1 MDLFTILARALVVF
15 TSMPIHECA
24 HAYAA
29 SRLGDDTA
37 RRSGRLTL
45 NPFSHLDPAGTIL
58 ILFAGFGWAKPV
70 PINPNNFK
78 NPKRDMALSA
88 MAGPVSNLLLA
99 LFVLVIYRSV
109 LGFAMFGTLWQYN
122 AVETVLDILWIVY
135 STNIMLA
142 VFNLLPVPPLDG
154 WKMLGALLPSHA
166 YWKIMSKER
175 EIGMIF
181 MLLIL
186 FTPII
191 DLPISLIG
199 NAISDVFV
207 TATSFIPRLIQAIF

>member
-24 HAYAA
+24 HALAA
-29 SRLGDDTA
+29 KWLGDDTA
-37 RRSGRLTL
+37 DRQGRLTL
-45 NPFSHLDPAGTIL
+45 DPFSHLDLTGTLL
-58 ILFAGFGWAKPV
+58 ILVAGFGWARPV
-70 PINPNNFK
+70 PINPRNFK

-99 LFVLVIYRSV
+99 LLVLIFYRV
-109 LGFAMFGTLWQYN
+109 LLGFVVFGPLSQYAAAETLL
-122 AVETVLDILWIVY
+122 EILWIIY

-154 WKMLGALLPSHA
+154 WKMMGAVLPSGT
-166 YWKIMSKER
+166 YWKIMSRER

-186 FTPII
+186 FTPVV
-191 DLPISLIG
+191 DLPISIVG
-199 NAISDVFV
+199 NYISDLFV
-207 TATSFIPRLIQAIF
+207 KITGFVPWIFQMIG